1 MHMHKE
7 TMSFADPASVDRL
20 LANLKS
26 VDYDNVGRFL
36 TNLKSVDFGNSLS
49 LPLSGGSLFGTT
61 NSRGWATLPGSS
73 ITSLDRTSLTDVS
86 VSNMLQNSVLSV
98 PQRPAAKK
106 PSSWDALF
114 MKDLTAAPPAVSAGA
129 AAFGLPDIRHY
140 TNINNLLAAQA
151 EQAVPSM
158 IGMGHMPLS
167 AAAAAA
173 ASVPAMT
180 ASSVAAAATLNSL
193 AAVAPPPTVAVPPPA
208 AASPAATAAA
218 AAAAAAPGNKRKRP
232 GKSRKVVPTNKV
244 FVDKYND
251 ADTLCGRGARTN
263 KHPGNKVYL
272 KLVEDMKPV
281 YRSADDSDKRSI
293 IFGIL
298 NSIKDQGGRFL
309 ELDKE
314 TQRWYVIHEK
324 TAYTKVGQAL
334 RDNNDEASRAA
345 KRAKYGPGKK
355 QPQKS

>member
-1 MHMHKE
+1 MYTD
-7 TMSFADPASVDRL
+7 TMSFSDPASVDRL

-61 NSRGWATLPGSS
+61 NSRSWAALPGCSISS
-73 ITSLDRTSLTDVS
+73 LNRTSLTDVS
-86 VSNMLQNSVLSV
+86 VSNMLQGSVLSAGEQL
-98 PQRPAAKK
+98 PQRTNAKK
-106 PSSWDALF
+106 PSSWESLF
-114 MKDLTAAPPAVSAGA
+114 MKDLTAAPPQVATG

-140 TNINNLLAAQA
+140 TNINNLLAA
-151 EQAVPSM
+151 EQSVPSM
-158 IGMGHMPLS
+158 IGHLPLS
-167 AAAAAA
+167 AAAAASLPA
-173 ASVPAMT
+173 MASSSAPLTTVSVPPPVA
-180 ASSVAAAATLNSL
+180 SVAAA
-193 AAVAPPPTVAVPPPA
+193 
-208 AASPAATAAA
+208 
-218 AAAAAAPGNKRKRP
+218 GNKRKRP

-244 FVDKYND
+244 FVDKYNE

-281 YRSADDSDKRSI
+281 YRQADDSDKRSI

-298 NSIKDQGGRFL
+298 NTIKDQGGRFL

-314 TQRWYVIHEK
+314 TSRWYVIHEK

-355 QPQKS
+355 PGPES